1 MTRRSM
7 LLLTLTAGFAL
18 CLSAQ
23 GEAAQ
28 PAAYFQCH
36 RGGLEEVPENTL
48 PAVEHAW
55 SIPGGVPEVD
65 LRTTA
70 DGVIVCLHDRS
81 LERTCTTAEGADA
94 TGNIDELT
102 YEQAQAY
109 DAGTKFSPEFKGTR
123 IPSLIELFIRMVA
136 HPQRELYLDL
146 KAVELPAV
154 VALIDQYNLRDQI
167 LFVHGSPAMCERLS
181 QLWRGAR
188 VMTWIS
194 DPPEVLKKRFERL
207 AQENFHSVTQL
218 QFHLHA
224 NPGGPPYAYQ
234 LDDDYLKQAQ
244 ARLQEKGI
252 QLQLRLFEFDP
263 AALDHFLKLG
273 ISWYV
278 TDAPKAFH
286 QTLTQ
291 AIAVAP

>member
-1 MTRRSM
+1 MKRRSM
-7 LLLTLTAGFAL
+7 LLMTLTAGFTL
-18 CLSAQ
+18 CLNAQ
-23 GEAAQ
+23 GEVMR
-28 PAAYFQCH
+28 PTVYFQCH

-65 LRTTA
+65 LRTTV

-81 LERTCTTAEGADA
+81 IERTCTTAEGTAA

-102 YEQAQAY
+102 FEQAQAY
-109 DAGTKFSPEFKGTR
+109 DAGAKFSPRFKGTR

-136 HPQRELYLDL
+136 DPQRQLYLDL
-146 KAVELPAV
+146 KAVELSAI
-154 VALIDQYNLRDQI
+154 VALIDQYNLRDQV
-167 LFVHGSPAMCERLS
+167 LFVHGSPAMCEKLS
-181 QLWRGAR
+181 QLWRGAQ

-194 DPPEVLKKRFERL
+194 DPPEILKKRFEKL
-207 AQENFHSVTQL
+207 SENQFHGVTQL

-224 NPGGPPYAYQ
+224 RPGGPPYSYE
-234 LDDDYLKQAQ
+234 LDDEYLKQAQ
-244 ARLQEKGI
+244 VRLKEKGI

-263 AALDHFLKLG
+263 AALNHFLNMG

-286 QTLTQ
+286 HTLTQ
-291 AIAVAP
+291 APAIAP